1 MSLSPDLATHS
12 NSQKDVTE
20 NVIVFADPPTIFDE
34 FSESE
39 DGQESEHTSEL
50 DMSIPSVVEL
60 RDLDDL
66 NAIPQDSHEKDNEP
80 TILDFDDSILSVEYE
95 SFSCGFDITAS
106 FDEGFCVEYESFS
119 FNPLIPYESF
129 PIEYDSFC
137 FDANVDLDV
146 DLCAEYESFSFEPI
160 QTNIFLGNCKPEFVE
175 SENIGTE
182 TFDLD

>member
-66 NAIPQDSHEKDNEP
+66 NAIPQESHEKDNEP

-106 FDEGFCVEYESFS
+106 LDESFCVEYESFS
-119 FNPLIPYESF
+119 FNPLIPSESF
-129 PIEYDSFC
+129 LVEYDSFC
-137 FDANVDLDV
+137 FDVNVGLDV
-146 DLCAEYESFSFEPI
+146 DLCAEYESFSFDPVQMTSFWDTASLTLLSLRVLPI
-160 QTNIFLGNCKPEFVE
+160 RIL
-175 SENIGTE
+175 
-182 TFDLD
+182 L